1 MAIKVNQF
9 VEAGEKFEYKAT
21 KAIAYH
27 GIVVSG
33 ALVGVATK
41 AAVVDEVISCDA
53 VGVYALDKTSGE
65 AIAQGAVVYV
75 TTAGKI
81 TATAGSNTRAGIAWA
96 AAATS
101 DATVL
106 VKLNA

>member
-1 MAIKVNQF
+1 MAIKINQF
-9 VEAGEKFEYKAT
+9 VEAGEKFQYKAT
-21 KAIAYH
+21 KAIGYH
-27 GIVVSG
+27 DIVVSG

-41 AAVVDEVISCDA
+41 SAVANEIISCDA

-65 AIAQGAVVYV
+65 AITQGAVVYV

-81 TATAGSNTRAGIAWA
+81 TATAGSNTRAGVAWEA
-96 AAATS
+96 AVAS